1 MPTVSIIV
9 PVYNV
14 APYVDACLKSIAG
27 QVFRDFE
34 VIVVDDG
41 STDGSGHICDAW
53 AARDSRFI
61 VVHQQ
66 NCGLSAARNVG
77 LDMAKGEYVQF
88 VDSDDRVGPRY
99 TDALVRYARET
110 GCGCVICGHLC
121 ERESVRYTTTPSP
134 ELVLMSAR
142 DCVRSVL
149 EARSEA
155 RYRVACG
162 VWVHMFRRSVFDE
175 GGVRFPEGRV
185 FEDVS
190 VLVPTIRESG
200 LVALVSDVLYYKH
213 DRPESITWEMS
224 AQKARD
230 YLDAYKTLREE
241 VARSCPDMLP
251 MADNL
256 LERARIVAWLRLARD
271 ARAGDDEAE
280 AALRVFQQEAVRG
293 RGDLRLPGDMRYVLA
308 LLGIVVVPGV
318 TRRAY
323 VAWRR

>member
-9 PVYNV
+9 PVCNV
-14 APYVDACLKSIAG
+14 APYVDACFKGVAG
-27 QVFRDFE
+27 QAFRGFG

-41 STDGSGHICDAW
+41 STDGSGQICDAW
-53 AARDSRFI
+53 
-61 VVHQQ
+61 
-66 NCGLSAARNVG
+66 AARNVG

-88 VDSDDRVGPRY
+88 MDSDDRVEPRY

-110 GCGCVICGHLC
+110 GCGCVICGYLC
-121 ERESVRYTTTPSP
+121 EREGVRYTTTPSP

-162 VWVHMFRRSVFDE
+162 VWVHIFQRSVFDE

-200 LVALVSDVLYYKH
+200 LVALVPDVLYYKH

-241 VARSCPDMLP
+241 VARSYPDMLP

-256 LERARIVAWLRLARD
+256 LERARIAAWLRLARD
-271 ARAGDDEAE
+271 VHTGDKEAE
-280 AALRVFQQEAVRG
+280 AVLRVFQQEAVQG
-293 RGDLRLPGDMRYVLA
+293 RGNLRLPSDMRYVLA
-308 LLGIVVVPGV
+308 LLGIVVAPGV

-323 VAWRR
+323 VAWRRRRGF